1 MKRNAIGTYVLFVL
15 IALAVGGL
23 ASWLTNQGMPA
34 YEALRKPPF
43 TPPAAVFPVVW
54 TVLYVLMGLSAA
66 RVWRTEAPDRGRA
79 IGLWALQLALNFL
92 WTLWSF
98 TLRWYLLAFLWLIG
112 LVVVVALMV
121 RAFLRI
127 DRAAGW
133 MQVPYLV
140 WCCFATVLS
149 GGVWWLN

>member
-1 MKRNAIGTYVLFVL
+1 MERKKLGTYALFLV
-15 IALAVGGL
+15 IALAVGGV
-23 ASWLTNQGMPA
+23 ASWLTNLGMPA

-54 TVLYVLMGLSAA
+54 TLLYVLMGLSAA
-66 RVWRTEAPDRGRA
+66 RIWRTGDPDRGRA
-79 IGLWALQLALNFL
+79 IGLWALQLALNLL

-98 TLRWYLLAFLWLIG
+98 TLRLYLLAFLWLIL
-112 LVVVVALMV
+112 LVAVVALMV

-133 MQVPYLV
+133 MQLPYLL
-140 WCCFATVLS
+140 WCCFAAVLS
-149 GGVWWLN
+149 GGVWLLN